1 MTQPVRPVLEAGSPS
16 CGHISVLSGLDQLA
30 NSWDQLAA
38 GSGSPMQQYA
48 WGSACAETL
57 SRPSELHLVVV
68 GPLQRPVAIAP
79 LIRRQ
84 GELPRLELLGLRELH
99 EPMDFV
105 YREAADVAMLAEAV
119 AQVGLPLFLERVPAE
134 SLTVSAVKHVYGGS
148 GVVICRPAPGWPS
161 LVLDRRW
168 AQSEPPIE
176 AGRRSD
182 LRRARRHAER
192 IGQVTCEA
200 VSPAPTEL
208 DRLLDEVFRV
218 EAASWKGRRGTALA
232 SDPVRGAFYRRYAV
246 AACRAGVLRLCFLRV
261 GDRVAAV
268 QFAIESDERF
278 SLLKIGYDEAFA
290 RCSPGML
297 LMEETIRDAAKRG
310 LRSYEFLGTAEPWT
324 RVWTG
329 RVRPCVSVRAYPLRR
344 WGLAALT
351 ADVAQTGWRKLGH
364 LFGVAR

>member
-119 AQVGLPLFLERVPAE
+119 AQLGLPLFLERVPAE
-134 SLTVSAVKHVYGGS
+134 SLTVSAVKHVYG
-148 GVVICRPAPGWPS
+148 
-161 LVLDRRW
+161 
-168 AQSEPPIE
+168 
-176 AGRRSD
+176 
-182 LRRARRHAER
+182 
-192 IGQVTCEA
+192 
-200 VSPAPTEL
+200 
-208 DRLLDEVFRV
+208 
-218 EAASWKGRRGTALA
+218 
-232 SDPVRGAFYRRYAV
+232 RYAV

-329 RVRPCVSVRAYPLRR
+329 RVRPCVSGRAYPLRR

-351 ADVAQTGWRKLGH
+351 ADVAQTGWRKPGH
-364 LFGVAR
+364 RFGVAP